1 MNSVLLSILFASAT
15 VQAAPDAPGEYAVGM
30 SRLDLRDASRDN
42 RRLTSDVWYPVAR
55 ASGDTSTGTKR
66 DAPCAEGAFP
76 LVIFSHGAGATRQ
89 QSMYLT
95 EHWASHGYVVVAPDH
110 QFNTV
115 FDNAGGLG
123 GIQSGIDRPHDCS
136 FVIDRMLER
145 NGNAADRLYQ
155 HIDPQRI
162 GATGHSFGGYTVMV
176 LAGATVDAQ
185 EARKMFGKELEQ
197 GDFSHPDPR
206 VRAVIA
212 YAPVGP
218 PLLSPKSLAEI
229 KIPVMVFAGTHDLIL
244 PLEKH
249 QLPLF
254 ESLGGPA
261 FLATIE
267 GGSHFCFNNAAFT
280 SLARLVRTDKMLE
293 EHVDRAVADV
303 IVKSL
308 SLAFLNRYV
317 AGDESQAAPTS
328 ESAGVPSGQPPVL
341 SLRTRNVE
349 TPAASRVSG
358 Q

>member
-1 MNSVLLSILFASAT
+1 MTSVLLSIVFAAAT
-15 VQAAPDAPGEYAVGM
+15 VQAASDAPGKYAVGI

-55 ASGDTSTGTKR
+55 SAGDASTGTKR
-66 DAPCAEGAFP
+66 DVPCADGTFP
-76 LVIFSHGAGATRQ
+76 LIIFSHGAGATRQ
-89 QSMYLT
+89 QSTYLT

-115 FDNAGGLG
+115 FDNRDDHR
-123 GIQSGIDRPHDCS
+123 IQSGVDRPLDCS
-136 FVIDRMLER
+136 FVLDRVLER
-145 NGNAADRLYQ
+145 NGVAADRLHQ

-162 GATGHSFGGYTVMV
+162 GATGHSFGGYTAMV

-185 EARKMFGKELEQ
+185 AARTMFGKELEQ
-197 GDFSHPDPR
+197 GDFSHPDQR
-206 VRAVIA
+206 VKAVIA

-249 QLPLF
+249 QLPVF
-254 ESLGGPA
+254 ENLGGPA

-267 GGSHFCFNNAAFT
+267 GGSHFCFNNATFT
-280 SLARLVRTDKMLE
+280 SLARMVRTDKILE
-293 EHVDRAVADV
+293 EHVDRAVADA

-317 AGDESQAAPTS
+317 AGDESQDA
-328 ESAGVPSGQPPVL
+328 PSGDSSVL
-341 SLRTRNVE
+341 SLRTRNVVGS
-349 TPAASRVSG
+349 AS